1 MSWIWALLLAV
12 VALALI
18 LLLLRWFGQPRSG
31 WEAIA
36 AALLLGIA
44 GYGLQG
50 HPGEPGAPKVAAETV
65 AGDQQALAAARVGL
79 DGKPVAPGSNWV
91 ITAEAFARRGQYADA
106 VGLLRLAVDKN
117 PRDFDAWLAMA
128 DGLVRH
134 ADGTLSPAALL
145 AFRKAAELEPQ
156 HPGPPLLLGLAMAQ
170 SGRFEEARAIWTDL
184 LAKTPADAPWREDLT
199 NNLNRLDMIIA
210 RQNAMQG
217 MPMGQPGTM
226 P

>member
-1 MSWIWALLLAV
+1 MSWIWAVVLAG
-12 VALALI
+12 LALVVI
-18 LLLLRWFGQPRSG
+18 LLLLRWQGQPRAG

-50 HPGEPGAPKVAAETV
+50 RPGLAGAPKQPVERTADDSQALVAARK
-65 AGDQQALAAARVGL
+65 AI
-79 DGKPVAPGSNWV
+79 DGKPAAPGSNWV
-91 ITAEAFARRGQYADA
+91 VTAEAFARRGQYADA
-106 VGLLRLAVDKN
+106 VGLLQLAVEKN

-170 SGRFEEARAIWTDL
+170 SGRFEEARAIWTEL
-184 LAKTPADAPWREDLT
+184 LAKTPADAPWRADLT
-199 NNLNRLDMIIA
+199 NNLNRLGMIIA